1 MGIPSFFSYIAKRY
15 DKRNLLIKSPKKKIN
30 RLFLDLNGII
40 HPCSHKVISE
50 LVEESNINIPL
61 NVIEDR
67 IIHKTITYISE
78 ITKEINPST
87 LLYIAIDGVAP
98 RAKMFQQRKRR
109 FKSVQDRVL
118 DPSKPVRTKWDS
130 NAITPG
136 TLFMSKLS
144 NTIQNS
150 TLLKNLQVEN
160 IILSD
165 ASVPKEGEHKL
176 VEYIRN
182 NVQEEDTADV
192 IHGLDADLIMLS
204 SLLHPQNIYLF
215 RDDSQRKEKYYM
227 DISYF
232 LDCVKHN
239 FDSLLH
245 DDIPLP
251 DIIREYVFL
260 CFFMGNDFL
269 PHHYSLEIRDEA
281 IDLLIELYC
290 NIKNNNRKIFLT
302 NDQGDIN
309 NDFLKLIISKLM
321 ELEDTLVADH
331 AARIVYKQAKRH
343 GHTKEDKFNYFPDYH
358 RNIEKKIG
366 FGGID
371 WRNRYYTHIAS
382 TVSNESKDTGEFR
395 KQICN
400 FYIQGLVWNMRYY
413 LGKKISDTW
422 YYPYHHAPTFTE
434 LYARLND
441 VTNDTLKN
449 CIKPTEKQFT
459 PFEQLLLVL
468 PPQSSQLLPKSWSF
482 VMRNE
487 LLFPK
492 RVKLN
497 PVGSIFR
504 WQCPPILYYY
514 PDYIYL
520 NEVKNLHL
528 SNSELERSK
537 LHKIPLFVK
546 KRI

>member
-1 MGIPSFFSYIAKRY
+1 MGIPSFFAYIAKRY
-15 DKRNLLIKSPKKKIN
+15 DKNNLLIKSPHKRIN

-50 LVEESNINIPL
+50 LVEESNINAPL
-61 NVIEDR
+61 SVIENR
-67 IIHKTITYISE
+67 IIQKTITYISE
-78 ITKEINPST
+78 ITKEINPSS

-109 FKSVQDRVL
+109 FKSVQDRAL
-118 DPSKPVRTKWDS
+118 DPTKPVRTKWDS

-144 NTIQNS
+144 NSIKNS
-150 TLLKNLQVEN
+150 PVLKNLEVKN

-182 NVQEEDTADV
+182 NVQEDGTADV

-204 SLLHPQNIYLF
+204 SLLYPQNIYLF
-215 RDDSQRKEKYYM
+215 RDDAQRKEKYYM

-239 FDSLLH
+239 FDGLLH
-245 DDIPLP
+245 DDIPLL

-281 IDLLIELYC
+281 IDLIIELYC
-290 NIKNNNRKIFLT
+290 NIKNNTKAFLT
-302 NDQGDIN
+302 DKEGNIN
-309 NDFLKLIISKLM
+309 NDFLKSLVSKLM
-321 ELEDTLVADH
+321 ELEDTLVVAH

-343 GHTKEDKFNYFPDYH
+343 GHTDEDKFNYFPDYH
-358 RNIEKKIG
+358 RNIEKRIG
-366 FGGID
+366 FGGEK
-371 WRNRYYTHIAS
+371 WRDRYYEHVAT
-382 TVSNESKDTGEFR
+382 TVSKGSTDTPELR
-395 KQICN
+395 KQMCN

-413 LGKKISDTW
+413 LGKEISNTW
-422 YYPYHHAPTFTE
+422 YYPYHHAPTFIE
-434 LYARLND
+434 LHARLSD
-441 VTNDTLKN
+441 LTNDKLKN
-449 CIKPTEKQFT
+449 CVKPTTKQFT

-482 VMRNE
+482 VMRNAE
-487 LLFPK
+487 LFPK
-492 RVKLN
+492 RIRLN

-514 PDYIYL
+514 PDNIYL
-520 NEVKNLHL
+520 NEVKNLPL
-528 SNSELERSK
+528 SYSEKKRSK
-537 LHKIPLFVK
+537 IHKSPLIIK
-546 KRI
+546 KGI